1 MGTLSVLQQSWDVP
15 VCLSNEDLPD
25 FYMEDHSVLGLL
37 VANLDRARRVL
48 ADKDYAVDETSNH
61 LKVKFDGA
69 NQMAEIVNLLIQN
82 GIDCEI
88 ADIVD
93 QIYQG

>member
-1 MGTLSVLQQSWDVP
+1 MGTLTVLQQGSNVQ
-15 VCLSNEDLPD
+15 VHLSNEELPD
-25 FYMEDHSVLGLL
+25 FYMEDYSVLGLL
-37 VANLDRARRVL
+37 VANLDRAHRVL
-48 ADKDYAVDETSNH
+48 ADKNYAVHSKSNH
-61 LKVKFDGA
+61 LKVNFDGA
-69 NQMAEIVNLLIQN
+69 DQMAEIVNLLIQN

>member
-1 MGTLSVLQQSWDVP
+1 MGTLSVLQQGWDAA

-25 FYMEDHSVLGLL
+25 FYMEDYSILGLL
-37 VANLDRARRVL
+37 VASLDQAHRVL
-48 ADKDYAVDETSNH
+48 ADKHYAVHYTSNH
-61 LKVKFDGA
+61 LKVKFDGTY
-69 NQMAEIVNLLIQN
+69 QMAEIVNLLIQN